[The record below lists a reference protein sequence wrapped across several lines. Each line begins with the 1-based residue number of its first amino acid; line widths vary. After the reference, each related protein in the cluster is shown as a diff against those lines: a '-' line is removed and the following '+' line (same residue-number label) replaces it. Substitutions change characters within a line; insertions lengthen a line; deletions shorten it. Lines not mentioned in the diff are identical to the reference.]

1 MSQPDKTGSEFYVGY
16 FPQMPSGLARFIRP
30 VVAVLLASAAL
41 LAYVVPKLHNAY
53 DIARSNCRDI
63 RDFEGLLLAKP
74 APQLVITRPGN
85 AGTQQLSSYLLVGRG
100 KSGPKIDVEGLDGK
114 HVTVKGSLI
123 YRGTGSRATL
133 ISVRSAEEIA
143 APEGDGSESTAANP
157 AVSVAAQQESL
168 GVFTLQGEI
177 LDTKCYYGTMRPG
190 HTKVHRACAAR
201 CILGGI
207 PPLLLV
213 RDPSGAELTF
223 LLVGAD
229 GSDVNQRVTDFI
241 AEPVEIQ
248 GEVIRMNDRLVLR
261 ADPATYRRL

>member
-1 MSQPDKTGSEFYVGY
+1 MSQPDSTSNEFYVGY
-16 FPQMPSGLARFIRP
+16 LPKMPSGLARFVRP
-30 VVAVLLASAAL
+30 VVALLLASAAV
-41 LAYVVPKLHNAY
+41 LAYVIPKLHNSY
-53 DIARSNCRDI
+53 DIARSDFRDI
-63 RDFEGLLLAKP
+63 RDFEGLFLAKP
-74 APQLVITRPGN
+74 APQLVVTRPGS

-133 ISVRSAEEIA
+133 ISVRSGEEIA
-143 APEGDGSESTAANP
+143 MPEGGGSSNAGAHPIPGAA
-157 AVSVAAQQESL
+157 SQQESL

-229 GSDVNQRVTDFI
+229 GSAVNQRVTDFI

-248 GEVIRMNDRLVLR
+248 GDVIRMNDRLVLR